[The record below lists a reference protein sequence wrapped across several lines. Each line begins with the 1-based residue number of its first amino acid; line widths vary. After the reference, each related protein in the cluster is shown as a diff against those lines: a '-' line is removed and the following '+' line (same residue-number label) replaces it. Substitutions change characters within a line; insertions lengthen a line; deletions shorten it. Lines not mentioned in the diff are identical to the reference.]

1 MPGLLAV
8 SSARGDA
15 PRLVLDALRFLGPS
29 DGYGLSTGSETY
41 VSRSLDSLESPRAG
55 SAAVGYGFSKVLR
68 RDGYQ
73 PVQDGSHSV
82 VVDGRFRPPPSIPEP
97 YALSELIHGKPLKAF
112 REAVSGLRGSYTAV
126 LTDGR
131 SILCYRDPTGSR
143 PLYFAVD
150 TDLAAFSTLKR
161 PLKAM
166 GLNPKPFP
174 PGGVAKA
181 KGGLIRF
188 ERVRRIRPSRPPSTF
203 GEAVERVA
211 ETLLECFEECARDLS
226 GVAVGFSGGLDSSLT
241 AMLLD
246 RLGLDMMLVSVG
258 VRGSKVFEAAERG
271 AELLGLPYTLVSM
284 EEEEVLELLKPVTD
298 AVEVDGLMDL
308 SIALPLHR
316 AAVESS
322 RMGFRVMALGQ
333 GLDEMFG
340 GYSRH
345 VRTYRSKGLEGVA
358 VELLNDLVRSP
369 ERNFARDFK
378 ACTSA
383 GVELRLPAVDE
394 RLLSLS
400 LSIPPDFKVSTDSG
414 RKLVLRKAAEKL
426 GLPAELA
433 RRLKKAIQYETGFYK
448 VLSKALGKDAEPCRD
463 RKGS

>member
-1 MPGLLAV
+1 
-8 SSARGDA
+8 
-15 PRLVLDALRFLGPS
+15 
-29 DGYGLSTGSETY
+29 
-41 VSRSLDSLESPRAG
+41 
-55 SAAVGYGFSKVLR
+55 
-68 RDGYQ
+68 
-73 PVQDGSHSV
+73 
-82 VVDGRFRPPPSIPEP
+82 
-97 YALSELIHGKPLKAF
+97 
-112 REAVSGLRGSYTAV
+112 
-126 LTDGR
+126 
-131 SILCYRDPTGSR
+131 
-143 PLYFAVD
+143 
-150 TDLAAFSTLKR
+150 
-161 PLKAM
+161 
-166 GLNPKPFP
+166 
-174 PGGVAKA
+174 
-181 KGGLIRF
+181 
-188 ERVRRIRPSRPPSTF
+188 
-203 GEAVERVA
+203 
-211 ETLLECFEECARDLS
+211 
-226 GVAVGFSGGLDSSLT
+226 LT

-246 RLGLDMMLVSVG
+246 RLGLDVVLVSVG
-258 VRGSKVFEAAERG
+258 VRSSKVFEAAERG

-284 EEEEVLELLKPVTD
+284 EEEEVLELLKPVAD

-345 VRTYRSKGLEGVA
+345 VRTYRSKGPEGAA

-400 LSIPPDFKVSTDSG
+400 LSIPPDFKVSTDGG

-433 RRLKKAIQYETGFYK
+433 RRPKKAIQYETGFYK
-448 VLSKALGKDAEPCRD
+448 VLSKALGKGIEH
-463 RKGS
+463 

>member
-8 SSARGDA
+8 SSVRGDA
-15 PRLVLDALRFLGPS
+15 PRLVLNALRFLGPS

-41 VSRSLDSLESPRAG
+41 TSRSLEELEAPGEG
-55 SAAVGYGFSKVLR
+55 SAAVGYGFTKVLR

-73 PVQDGSHSV
+73 PVQDLGYSV

-112 REAVSGLRGSYTAV
+112 REALRGLRGSYTAV

-143 PLYFAVD
+143 PLYFAVGQGVV
-150 TDLAAFSTLKR
+150 AFSTLKR
-161 PLKAM
+161 PLRAM
-166 GLNPKPFP
+166 GLNPKPSP
-174 PGGVAKA
+174 PGGLAEAKD
-181 KGGLIRF
+181 GLIRF
-188 ERVRRIRPSRPPSTF
+188 ESLRRIRPSRPPSTF
-203 GEAVERVA
+203 EEAVERVA
-211 ETLLECFEECARDLS
+211 DTLLECFEECVVDLS
-226 GVAVGFSGGLDSSLT
+226 SVAVGFSGGLDSSLT

-246 RLGLDMMLVSVG
+246 RLGLDVVLVSVG
-258 VRGSKVFEAAERG
+258 VRGSRVFEAVERG
-271 AELLGLPYTLVSM
+271 AELLGLPYTLVSLR
-284 EEEEVLELLKPVTD
+284 EGEVLELLKPVAD

-322 RMGFRVMALGQ
+322 RMGFRVVALGQ

-345 VRTYRSKGLEGVA
+345 VRTYRSEGPERTS
-358 VELLNDLVRSP
+358 VELLNDLIRSP

-400 LSIPPDFKVSTDSG
+400 LSVPPDFKVSTDGG

-426 GLPAELA
+426 GLPVELA
-433 RRLKKAIQYETGFYK
+433 TRPKKAIQYETGFYK
-448 VLSKALGKDAEPCRD
+448 VLI
-463 RKGS
+463 KGFKRRGQTLPR